1 MRSPDNLPENA
12 DVIVD
17 ALTDNDT
24 GTSKTRSRYDPAIA
38 EAVSWALGTSPLAR
52 TTAAPIYSI
61 DLPSNTDPDSG
72 LPVTGAIWSI
82 TPAAVIALGL
92 AKAPSVAGRYALHL
106 IDIGISLAA
115 IERAGVKDHKRIFSG
130 DTWVSTCERSI
141 EATAENALS
150 CRSRS

>member
-1 MRSPDNLPENA
+1 M
-12 DVIVD
+12 IVD